1 LRDIQTVAWVAK
13 WYFDVNL
20 FFDLVDKGFLTQ
32 NEYDLLVSSSAL
44 ISCLKIKTLGLE
56 GV

>member
-1 LRDIQTVAWVAK
+1 MSGLRDIQTVAWVAK

-32 NEYDLLVSSSAL
+32 NEYDLLVQSQLFLAV
-44 ISCLKIKTLGLE
+44 LE
-56 GV
+56 

>member
-1 LRDIQTVAWVAK
+1 VAWVAK

-32 NEYDLLVSSSAL
+32 NEYDLLVQSNL
-44 ISCLKIKTLGLE
+44 DRLC
-56 GV
+56 